1 MRGRMARVARAIR
14 AYYDWDNEPTN
25 PVMPLVELGP
35 DIDEDQMWV
44 PPSCGHEAGKKL
56 PSIEEWRTK
65 FDQHVNATGQGV
77 PAPGVDDCS
86 SRERGWMGTFLGG
99 KFFPLQP
106 RSDEVTI
113 EDIAHGLAMTCRY
126 GGQCNRFYS
135 VAEHC
140 VHVSHMVDPKYALHG
155 LLHDS
160 AEAYIGDMIRPLKH
174 QPEMIAFRNAEE
186 AIELEVAIRFGLHW
200 SDEAKR
206 NVKDIYN
213 RILADEVLQLQTNP
227 QHYEDVLEQK
237 PLGITLPCWNPSEAE
252 QKFIWRYLE
261 LTLAARTRTHQP

>member
-44 PPSCGHEAGKKL
+44 PPSADGV
-56 PSIEEWRTK
+56 SS
-65 FDQHVNATGQGV
+65 FD
-77 PAPGVDDCS
+77 
-86 SRERGWMGTFLGG
+86 RERGWMGTFLGG

-106 RSDEVTI
+106 RADEVTI

-126 GGQCNRFYS
+126 GGQCKRFYS

-186 AIELEVAIRFGLHW
+186 AIELEVAKHFGLRW

-206 NVKDIYN
+206 SVKDVDN

-227 QHYEDVLEQK
+227 VDYRDVHEQQ
-237 PLGITLPCWNPSEAE
+237 PLGITLKCWNPADAE
-252 QKFIWRYLE
+252 LAFMDRFLR
-261 LTLAARTRTHQP
+261 LTLSSRTRTHQP